1 MTALPRRQPMR
12 TRSGGHIDRDQRLTF
27 RFDGREYGGY
37 AGDTL
42 ASALLANGVRIV
54 GRSFKYHRPRGIY
67 GAGPEEPNALAEIGT
82 GARRTPNSKMTGV
95 ELHDGLVAASQ
106 NRWPSLGLDLLSI
119 NSALARL
126 LPAGFYYKTFMWPA
140 AFWEKVYEP
149 AIRRAAGLGRATTLP
164 DPDHYEAAHAHCD
177 VLVVGAG
184 AAGLAAARAAGEA
197 GARVILAEQDF
208 LLGGGLL
215 AERPLEPWRREMLA
229 ALAALKTVTVMPRT
243 TVFGYY
249 EQNMLGA
256 LERVSDHLAEPA
268 AHAPRQ
274 RYWTIRAREVVLAT
288 GADERLIAFPGN
300 DRPGVML
307 AGAVRTYA
315 ERFGVLAGRRAV
327 LFTNND
333 AAYATAD
340 ALVAAG
346 ADQVTVLDARPLG
359 PAAAA
364 ARQRG
369 IPVMAGHEI
378 TGAHGGRGLYS
389 VEARAAGTYGS
400 FQIDADLLC
409 VSGGYG
415 PAIHLAS
422 QSRTAMRWDERIAA
436 FVPGE
441 AAGQRSAGAARGRF
455 GIGAAASDGLA
466 AGQAAA
472 AAAGFARKTAFDLPS
487 ETGDP
492 DPTVTPFWEVA
503 ASGKSFVDLQHD
515 VTTADIRL
523 AHREGYT
530 HIEHAKRYTTHAMA
544 TDQGK
549 TGGLVGAAVLA
560 EARGLPVEAVG
571 MPTYRPYVSPITWG
585 AVAGHHTGRDFA
597 PIRRTMLHDWHARR
611 GAEFMEAGLWLR
623 PAFYPRPGEAVWDAI
638 VREGRAVRTAVGI
651 CDVSTLGKIDLQ
663 GADAGLFLDRLYMNT
678 FSTLPVGKARYGL
691 MLREDGLVLDDGTTS
706 RLAPDHFFV
715 TTTTANAGRVMEH
728 MEFHAQTVWPE
739 LDVQFAS
746 VTDHWASMSVAGPQA
761 RRTLAKVVEGLDLA
775 DAALPFMGVADA
787 TLAGCPIR
795 IFRISFSGEL
805 AFEVA
810 TPAGYALPVWEA
822 ILAAGAEFGIEPY
835 GVEAL
840 GLLRIEKGHVAGAE
854 LNGQTT
860 ARDVGLE
867 RMAKKRGDFVGRV
880 LAERPGLADPSRP
893 RLVGVRPVVPEQQIR
908 AGAHLVEAGSQHSL
922 GWISSITR
930 SVEPGGWVGL
940 ALLTDG
946 AARHGQRL
954 HAAFP
959 LYGESVEVEI
969 TSPHFVD
976 PENARVRA

>member
-1 MTALPRRQPMR
+1 MIELPRRARLR
-12 TRSGGHIDRDQRLTF
+12 TRQGGHVDRDRTLTF
-27 RFDGREYGGY
+27 RFDGRELAGHP
-37 AGDTL
+37 GDTL
-42 ASALLANGVRIV
+42 ASALLAAGVRIV

-67 GAGPEEPNALAEIGT
+67 TAGPEEPNALAGIGT
-82 GARRTPNSKMTGV
+82 GARYTPNSKMTTV
-95 ELHDGLVAASQ
+95 ELHDGLVAESQ
-106 NRWPSLGLDLLSI
+106 NRWPSLALDVMCVNQALS
-119 NSALARL
+119 RF

-149 AIRRAAGLGRATTLP
+149 LIRRAAGLGRAPTEP
-164 DPDHYEAAHAHCD
+164 DPDHYEAGHAHCD

-208 LLGGGLL
+208 LPGGGLL
-215 AERPLEPWRREMLA
+215 SEPALESWRRETVA
-229 ALAALKTVTVMPRT
+229 ALAALPNVTVMLRT

-256 LERVSDHLAEPA
+256 VERVSDHLAEPP
-268 AHAPRQ
+268 AHQARQ

-288 GADERLIAFPGN
+288 GADERLVAFPGN

-307 AGAVRTYA
+307 ASAARTYA
-315 ERFGVLAGRRAV
+315 RRFGVLAGRRAV
-327 LFTNND
+327 LFANND
-333 AAYATAD
+333 EAYGTVD

-346 ADQVTVLDARPLG
+346 VERVSVVDPRPLG

-364 ARQRG
+364 TRRRG
-369 IPVMAGHEI
+369 IEVLTGHEV
-378 TGAHGGRGLYS
+378 TGGHGGRGLYS
-389 VEARAAGTYGS
+389 VEARAVGSAGA

-415 PAIHLAS
+415 PAIQLAS
-422 QSRTAMRWDERIAA
+422 QSRTAMRWDERIAG

-441 AAGQRSAGAARGRF
+441 APGQRSAGGARGCFGVASAAR
-455 GIGAAASDGLA
+455 DGLA
-466 AGQAAA
+466 AGIAAATAAGFRAAA
-472 AAAGFARKTAFDLPS
+472 AFALPDV
-487 ETGDP
+487 EEP
-492 DPTVTPFWEVA
+492 DPTVQPLWEVA
-503 ASGKSFVDLQHD
+503 ARGKSFVDLQHD

-523 AHREGYT
+523 AHREGYR

-560 EARGLPVEAVG
+560 AARGEAIAAVG
-571 MPTYRPYVSPITWG
+571 MPTYRPYVAPLTWG
-585 AVAGHHTGRDFA
+585 AVAGHHRGRAFQ
-597 PIRRTMLHDWHARR
+597 PIRRTMLHDWHVRR
-611 GAEFMEAGLWLR
+611 GAEFLDAGLWLR
-623 PAFYPRPGEAVWDAI
+623 PAFYPAPGESPWDAI
-638 VREGRAVRTAVGI
+638 LREGRAVRRAVGI

-663 GADAGLFLDRLYMNT
+663 GADAATFLDRLYMNT

-691 MLREDGLVLDDGTTS
+691 MLREDGMVLDDGTTS

-746 VTDHWASMSVAGPQA
+746 VTDQWAAMSVAGPQA
-761 RRTLAKVVEGLDLA
+761 RRTLAKVVQGQDLS
-775 DAALPFMGVADA
+775 DTALPFMGVAEA
-787 TLAGCPIR
+787 TLAGCPVR
-795 IFRISFSGEL
+795 LFRISFSGEL
-805 AFEVA
+805 AYEVA

-860 ARDVGLE
+860 ARDVGLG
-867 RMAKKRGDFVGRV
+867 RMAKKKGDFVGKA
-880 LAERPGLADPSRP
+880 LAERPGLTDPSRP
-893 RLVGVRPVVPEQQIR
+893 RLVGVRAVDPGRQIR
-908 AGAHLVEAGSQHSL
+908 PGAHLVETGSDRSL
-922 GWISSITR
+922 GWITSVTR
-930 SVEPGGWVGL
+930 SVEPGGWIGL
-940 ALLTDG
+940 AMLSDG
-946 AARHGQRL
+946 EARHGRRL
-954 HAAFP
+954 VAAFP
-959 LYGESVEVEI
+959 LQDEAVEVEI
-969 TSPHFVD
+969 SSPHFVD

>member
-1 MTALPRRQPMR
+1 MTRMHRRPAMR
-12 TRSGGHIDRDQRLTF
+12 ARTGGHIDRDTTLTF
-27 RFDGREYGGY
+27 RFDGRELTGHP
-37 AGDTL
+37 GDTL
-42 ASALLANGVRIV
+42 ASALLAHGVRIV

-67 GAGPEEPNALAEIGT
+67 TAGPEEPNALAGIGT
-82 GARRTPNSKMTGV
+82 GARRTPNTKMTAA
-95 ELHDGLVAASQ
+95 ELYQGMVAESQ
-106 NRWPSLGLDLLSI
+106 NRWPSLRFDALAV
-119 NSALARL
+119 NSALARF

-140 AFWEKVYEP
+140 SFWEKVYEP
-149 AIRRAAGLGRATTLP
+149 AIRRAAGLGRAATEP

-184 AAGLAAARAAGEA
+184 AAGLAAARAAGES

-215 AERPLEPWRREMLA
+215 ADPVHEGWRREMTA
-229 ALAALKTVTVMPRT
+229 ALEALGNVVRMPRT

-256 LERVSDHLAEPA
+256 IERVADHLPEPPPHTA
-268 AHAPRQ
+268 RQ

-307 AGAVRTYA
+307 AGAARAYA
-315 ERFGVLAGRRAV
+315 NRFGVLAGRRAV

-333 AAYATAD
+333 AAYATVE
-340 ALVAAG
+340 ALAAAG
-346 ADQVTVLDARPLG
+346 ADRVTVVDTRPLG

-364 ARQRG
+364 ARTRG
-369 IPVMAGHEI
+369 VEVLPGHEVV
-378 TGAHGGRGLYS
+378 GAHGGRGLYS
-389 VEARAAGTYGS
+389 VEARARGGDGG

-409 VSGGYG
+409 VSGGYN

-422 QSRTAMRWDERIAA
+422 QSRTPLAWDSGIAA
-436 FVPGE
+436 FVPGT

-455 GIGAAASDGLA
+455 GIAAAARDGME
-466 AGQAAA
+466 AGGAAA
-472 AAAGFARKTAFDLPS
+472 AAAGFARRPAFELPA
-487 ETGDP
+487 GGADP
-492 DPTVTPFWEVA
+492 DLTVAPFWEVTA
-503 ASGKSFVDLQHD
+503 RGKSFVDLQHD

-523 AHREGYT
+523 AHREGYE
-530 HIEHAKRYTTHAMA
+530 HIEHAKRYTTHGMA

-571 MPTYRPYVSPITWG
+571 MPTFRPYVTPITWG
-585 AVAGHHTGRDFA
+585 AVAGHHIRREFA
-597 PIRRTMLHDWHARR
+597 PIRRTQLHDWHVRR
-611 GAEFMEAGLWLR
+611 GAEFLEAGLWLR
-623 PAFYPRPGEAVWDAI
+623 PAFYPRPGEAPWDAI
-638 VREGRAVRTAVGI
+638 LREGAAVRRSVGI

-663 GADAGLFLDRLYMNT
+663 GADAAFFLDRLYMNT
-678 FSTLPVGKARYGL
+678 FSTLAVGRARYGL
-691 MLREDGLVLDDGTTS
+691 MLREDGMVFDDGTTT
-706 RLAPDHFFV
+706 RLADDHFFI

-739 LDVQFAS
+739 LDVQFTS
-746 VTDHWASMSVAGPQA
+746 VTDQWAAMSVAGPNA
-761 RRTLAKVVEGLDLA
+761 RRTLAKVVAGLDL
-775 DAALPFMGVADA
+775 DNAAFPFMGVADA
-787 TLAGCPIR
+787 TLAGCPVR
-795 IFRISFSGEL
+795 VFRISFSGEL

-810 TPAGYALPVWEA
+810 TPAGYAAIVWEA
-822 ILAAGAEFGIEPY
+822 ILEAGREFAIEPY

-860 ARDVGLE
+860 AADVGLE
-867 RMAKKRGDFVGRV
+867 RMAKKKGDFVGKA
-880 LAERPGLADPSRP
+880 LAGRPGLTDPARP
-893 RLVGVRPVVPEQQIR
+893 RLVGVRAVAPDQQIR
-908 AGAHLVEAGSQHSL
+908 PGAHLLEAGSDRSL
-922 GWISSITR
+922 GWLASVTK
-930 SVEPGGWVGL
+930 SVEPGGWIGL
-940 ALLTDG
+940 ALLSGG

-954 HAAFP
+954 QASFP
-959 LYGESVEVEI
+959 LHGESVEVEI
-969 TSPHFVD
+969 CSPHFVD